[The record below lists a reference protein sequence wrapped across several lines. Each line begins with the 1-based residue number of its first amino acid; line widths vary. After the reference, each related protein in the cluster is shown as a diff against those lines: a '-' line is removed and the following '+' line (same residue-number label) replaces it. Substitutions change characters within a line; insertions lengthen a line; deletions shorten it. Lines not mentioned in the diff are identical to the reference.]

1 MTRWQPAYVGLGSNL
16 GDSRGTIGRA
26 VDALR
31 AIGEIRSFTL
41 APLYHTAPFG
51 PVAQPHF
58 VNTVA
63 GVVTTLPPRELL
75 ARLRRIERALGRE
88 RTEVRWGPRT
98 IDLDLLVQGNERIA
112 DETLTLPHPGI
123 AEREFVLVPL
133 AEVAPSLEVP
143 GVGIVSDLLARVTR
157 GAVVRIE

>member
-26 VDALR
+26 VEALR

-41 APLYHTAPFG
+41 ASLYRTAPFG

-63 GVVTTLPPRELL
+63 GVVTTLPPREFL
-75 ARLRRIERALGRE
+75 ARLRGIERALGRE

-112 DETLTLPHPGI
+112 DEQLTLPHPGI

-133 AEVAPSLEVP
+133 ADVAPSLEVP
-143 GVGIVSDLLARVTR
+143 GVGIVSDLLARVAR
-157 GAVVRIE
+157 GAVARIE